1 MIAQGQLVFD
11 VVDFEEDVIAR
22 SAEVPV
28 LVDFWGEWC
37 APCVALGRT
46 LETFA
51 EEFDGAFVLAKVNTA
66 TNQEVAA
73 RYDVSSLPDIKLFRD
88 GKVVGGL
95 VGTPPKKRLRA
106 FLTEHCRPK

>member
-1 MIAQGQLVFD
+1 MGTRDQLVFD
-11 VVDFEEDVIAR
+11 VVDFEEDVIVR
-22 SAEVPV
+22 SAQVPV

-46 LETFA
+46 LEALA
-51 EEFDGAFVLAKVNTA
+51 EELNGAFVLAKVDTA

-73 RYDVSSLPDIKLFRD
+73 RFGVSSLPDIKLFRH

-95 VGTPPKKRLRA
+95 TGTPPRARLRA
-106 FLTEHCRPK
+106 FLTEHCRPA